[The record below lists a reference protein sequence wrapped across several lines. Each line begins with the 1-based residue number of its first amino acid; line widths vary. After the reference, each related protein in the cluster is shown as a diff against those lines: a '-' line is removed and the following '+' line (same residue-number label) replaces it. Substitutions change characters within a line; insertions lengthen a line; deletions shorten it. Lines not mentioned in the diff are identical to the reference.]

1 MRFEILGPLQ
11 VHDGMTPLSLG
22 GGHQRK
28 LLALLLL
35 HANQAVSSDRLIE
48 ELWGGR
54 PPETAAKALQ
64 GLVSQLRK
72 QLGTAT
78 VETVSGGY
86 LVRIDDGD
94 LDALRFEQLL
104 QDARRLENADA
115 LLALREALSLW
126 RGPAL
131 ADFAYD
137 DFARGEIERLEEL
150 RETCI
155 ERRIELELA
164 LGRHDDLVP
173 ELEALVRAHPL
184 RERLRHQLM
193 LALYRSGRQA
203 EALETYRDAR
213 TVLRDELGLDPG
225 DDLQELQKA
234 ILAHDPAIAAPPRA
248 AEPAGDGRRPRGR
261 LALVLGSAGAV
272 VVAAAIAGAVALT
285 HGGGASKVIVPNN
298 SVARIDATHAR
309 IASYVGVGRRPI
321 ALAVDANGVWVVNAD
336 DGTVNELDLATGRL
350 THTIGIG
357 ADVNDVAIGFGSVWI
372 ADGNDGTVTRID
384 SAAGRIERTLQLTA
398 PDALGPNTVFFV
410 ATDSR
415 YVWVTLGDQLLRIDP
430 ATNRVTGRLT
440 VGAPTT
446 LATGGGSVWVTTISQ
461 HLLRIDSRS
470 VKLTA
475 SPELSRTAI
484 GASFGDGSLW
494 LVDGSP
500 NLVQIDPLTLAA
512 DPVTSGLQSITAV
525 AAGAGS
531 VWLGSEDGGLR
542 RIDASTG
549 DVLATASGRKQ
560 RLCNRRRRRHFMD
573 RRYPRRLRSDGT
585 LIRPASISPASRPS
599 SCRKAGGTCGLK
611 GPSATPLL
619 RRSNTMLPP
628 VRNVP
633 FLSATAKS

>member
-1 MRFEILGPLQ
+1 MTMRFAILGPLE

-35 HANQAVSSDRLIE
+35 HANRPVSSDRLIE

-72 QLGTAT
+72 QLGAAT
-78 VETVSGGY
+78 VETVFGGY

-94 LDALRFEQLL
+94 LDAWRFEQLL
-104 QDARRLENADA
+104 QDARRLANTDA
-115 LLALREALSLW
+115 LMTLREALALW

-150 RETCI
+150 RENCI

-173 ELEALVRAHPL
+173 ELEALVREHPL

-203 EALETYRDAR
+203 DALEAYRDAR
-213 TVLRDELGLDPG
+213 RVLRDELGLDPG

-234 ILAHDPAIAAPPRA
+234 ILAHDPALAAPPRA
-248 AEPAGDGRRPRGR
+248 AEPAAGGARSHRR
-261 LALVLGSAGAV
+261 LALILGGVGALVL
-272 VVAAAIAGAVALT
+272 AAAIIGAVAAR
-285 HGGGASKVIVPNN
+285 HGGGAGRAIVPDN
-298 SVARIDATHAR
+298 SVARIDAKHAR
-309 IASYVGVGRRPI
+309 VASYVGVGRRPI
-321 ALAVDANGVWVVNAD
+321 ALAVGAHGVWVVNAD
-336 DGTVNELDLATGRL
+336 DGTVNELDPGTGRL
-350 THTIGIG
+350 VHTIGIG

-384 SAAGRIERTLQLTA
+384 PTAGQVQRTLQLTP

-410 ATDSR
+410 ATDTR
-415 YVWVTLGDQLLRIDP
+415 HVWVTLGDRLLRIDP
-430 ATNRVTGRLT
+430 ATNRVTGRLA

-446 LATGGGSVWVTTISQ
+446 LAIGDGSVWVTTVSER
-461 HLLRIDSRS
+461 LLRIDSRS
-470 VKLTA
+470 LKVTA
-475 SPELSRTAI
+475 SAELNSGAI
-484 GASFGDGSLW
+484 GASFGDGGLW

-500 NLVQIDPLTLAA
+500 SLDRIDPLTLAA
-512 DPVTSGLQSITAV
+512 NSVTTGLQSITAV

-531 VWLGSEDGGLR
+531 VWFGNQNGGLQ

-549 DVLATASGRKQ
+549 KVLATLRVGSGV
-560 RLCNRRRRRHFMD
+560 
-573 RRYPRRLRSDGT
+573 SAIAIDGDT
-585 LIRPASISPASRPS
+585 SWIAVTRAA
-599 SCRKAGGTCGLK
+599 
-611 GPSATPLL
+611 
-619 RRSNTMLPP
+619 
-628 VRNVP
+628 
-633 FLSATAKS
+633 

>member
-1 MRFEILGPLQ
+1 MRFAILGPLQ
-11 VHDGMTPLSLG
+11 VHDGITPLSLG

-35 HANQAVSSDRLIE
+35 HANQPVSSDRLIE

-104 QDARRLENADA
+104 RDARRLENADA
-115 LLALREALSLW
+115 LAALHEALSLW

-173 ELEALVRAHPL
+173 ELEALVREHPL

-213 TVLRDELGLDPG
+213 RVLRDELGLDPG

-248 AEPAGDGRRPRGR
+248 AEPAGDGRRRRRR
-261 LALVLGSAGAV
+261 LALILGSAGALV
-272 VVAAAIAGAVALT
+272 LAAAIVGAVALRD
-285 HGGGASKVIVPNN
+285 GGGAS
-298 SVARIDATHAR
+298 T
-309 IASYVGVGRRPI
+309 
-321 ALAVDANGVWVVNAD
+321 VDRA
-336 DGTVNELDLATGRL
+336 E
-350 THTIGIG
+350 
-357 ADVNDVAIGFGSVWI
+357 
-372 ADGNDGTVTRID
+372 
-384 SAAGRIERTLQLTA
+384 Q
-398 PDALGPNTVFFV
+398 
-410 ATDSR
+410 
-415 YVWVTLGDQLLRIDP
+415 
-430 ATNRVTGRLT
+430 
-440 VGAPTT
+440 
-446 LATGGGSVWVTTISQ
+446 
-461 HLLRIDSRS
+461 
-470 VKLTA
+470 
-475 SPELSRTAI
+475 
-484 GASFGDGSLW
+484 
-494 LVDGSP
+494 
-500 NLVQIDPLTLAA
+500 
-512 DPVTSGLQSITAV
+512 
-525 AAGAGS
+525 
-531 VWLGSEDGGLR
+531 LR
-542 RIDASTG
+542 RANRRDART
-549 DVLATASGRKQ
+549 DCQL
-560 RLCNRRRRRHFMD
+560 RRRRPAPDRARGRRERRVGRECRRRDRERARSRHREARTHDRHRSRRQRRRDRLWLGVD
-573 RRYPRRLRSDGT
+573 RRRQRRDRHPNRLGRGADRTNAAADG
-585 LIRPASISPASRPS
+585 A
-599 SCRKAGGTCGLK
+599 
-611 GPSATPLL
+611 
-619 RRSNTMLPP
+619 RRT
-628 VRNVP
+628 R
-633 FLSATAKS
+633 A